1 MPDSVK
7 LVPFRYPMIDNPAA
21 IGAILR
27 SEIEVL
33 EAYLL
38 KGDVFRQ
45 VPIPGLGNRTHLMS
59 IADYLEHRA
68 IWRCLERQGLAT
80 EADGHVPLPLAE
92 GDRLL
97 GIFTSE
103 TAALAQRELASRV
116 RSLTWAMDEW
126 SREGEPAQ
134 AHFAAAMGHR
144 ARIQRLADFHGRQ
157 GHQAS
162 VADLD
167 RRIESLSMPGSFC
180 GPARIQAAFP
190 ASDYWF
196 LYRRVRAQ

>member
-1 MPDSVK
+1 
-7 LVPFRYPMIDNPAA
+7 MIDDPAE

-45 VPIPGLGNRTHLMS
+45 VPITGLGNRAHLMS
-59 IADYLEHRA
+59 IADYLEHRD
-68 IWRCLERQGLAT
+68 IWCCLERQGLVSGEGPHAS
-80 EADGHVPLPLAE
+80 PPLAE
-92 GDRLL
+92 GNRLL
-97 GIFTSE
+97 EIFSSE
-103 TAALAQRELASRV
+103 TDTLARRELASRV
-116 RSLTWAMDEW
+116 RSLAWAMDEW

-134 AHFAAAMGHR
+134 AHFSTAMGHR
-144 ARIQRLADFHGRQ
+144 ARVQRLVDFRGGH
-157 GHQAS
+157 GHQTK

-167 RRIESLSMPGSFC
+167 RRIESHSMPGPFC
-180 GPARIQAAFP
+180 GPAKVRDAFP

-196 LYRRVRAQ
+196 LYRRVRPQ

>member
-1 MPDSVK
+1 
-7 LVPFRYPMIDNPAA
+7 MIDEPAEV
-21 IGAILR
+21 GAILR

-45 VPIPGLGNRTHLMS
+45 VPIPHLGNRAHLMS
-59 IADYLEHRA
+59 IADYLEHRD
-68 IWRCLERQGLAT
+68 IWHCLEQQELVPEEDHHAT
-80 EADGHVPLPLAE
+80 PSLAE
-92 GDRLL
+92 GERLL
-97 GIFTSE
+97 AIFASE
-103 TAALAQRELASRV
+103 TKTLTGRELASRV

-134 AHFAAAMGHR
+134 AHFSTAMGHR
-144 ARIQRLADFHGRQ
+144 ARIQRLADFRGWHGN
-157 GHQAS
+157 QAK

-167 RRIESLSMPGSFC
+167 RRIESHSRPGPFC
-180 GPARIQAAFP
+180 GPTKVQDAFP

-196 LYRRVRAQ
+196 LYRSVRPQ

>member
-1 MPDSVK
+1 
-7 LVPFRYPMIDNPAA
+7 MIDDPAA

-45 VPIPGLGNRTHLMS
+45 VPISNLGNRAHLMS
-59 IADYLEHRA
+59 IADYLEYRD
-68 IWRCLERQGLAT
+68 IWRCFERQGLVPEGHRASSPPLT
-80 EADGHVPLPLAE
+80 EGN
-92 GDRLL
+92 RLL
-97 GIFTSE
+97 DIFSSE
-103 TAALAQRELASRV
+103 TDTLAQRELASRV

-134 AHFAAAMGHR
+134 AHFATAMGHR
-144 ARIQRLADFHGRQ
+144 ARVQRLADFRGWS
-157 GHQAS
+157 GHQAE

-167 RRIESLSMPGSFC
+167 RRIESHSLPGPFC
-180 GPARIQAAFP
+180 GPPRVRGAFP
-190 ASDYWF
+190 EADYWF
-196 LYRRVRAQ
+196 LYRRVRVQ

>member
-1 MPDSVK
+1 
-7 LVPFRYPMIDNPAA
+7 MIDEPAE

-45 VPIPGLGNRTHLMS
+45 VPISSLGNRAHLMS
-59 IADYLEHRA
+59 IADYLEHRD
-68 IWRCLERQGLAT
+68 IWRCLERQGLVPG
-80 EADGHVPLPLAE
+80 EGHHASSPPLAE

-97 GIFTSE
+97 AIFSSE
-103 TAALAQRELASRV
+103 TDTLAQRELASRV

-134 AHFAAAMGHR
+134 AHFATAMGHR
-144 ARIQRLADFHGRQ
+144 ARIQRLADFRGWY
-157 GHQAS
+157 GHQAE

-167 RRIESLSMPGSFC
+167 RRIESHSLPGPFC
-180 GPARIQAAFP
+180 GPPRVRVAFP
-190 ASDYWF
+190 EADYWF
-196 LYRRVRAQ
+196 LYRRVRVQ

>member
-1 MPDSVK
+1 MN
-7 LVPFRYPMIDNPAA
+7 DNPAA
-21 IGAILR
+21 VGAILQ

-45 VPIPGLGNRTHLMS
+45 VPIAGLGNRPHLMS

-80 EADGHVPLPLAE
+80 EEDCPVALPLAE

-97 GIFTSE
+97 GIFSSE
-103 TAALAQRELASRV
+103 TGSLAQRELASRI

-134 AHFAAAMGHR
+134 AHFATAMGHR
-144 ARIQRLADFHGRQ
+144 ARIQRLADFHGWQ
-157 GHQAS
+157 GNQAS

-167 RRIESLSMPGSFC
+167 RRIESHSMPGSFC

-196 LYRRVRAQ
+196 LYRRVRAR